1 VITRE
6 TSERMRRAVG
16 FRNLAVHEY
25 SRMDWDIVHAL
36 VTGRLGDFSDFAR
49 EVARHRGLVP

>member
-36 VTGRLGDFSDFAR
+36 VTVRLGDFSDFAR